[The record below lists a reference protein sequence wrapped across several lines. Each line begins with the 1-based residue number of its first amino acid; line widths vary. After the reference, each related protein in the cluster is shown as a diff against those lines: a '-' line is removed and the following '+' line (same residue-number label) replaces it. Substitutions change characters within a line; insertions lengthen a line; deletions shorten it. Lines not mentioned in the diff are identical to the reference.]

1 MLPGSVGGAFRQRD
15 QHVIH
20 IVPFAVLGNFAV
32 KVLFHHGHGAADQI
46 AQIVGQIGV
55 DAVQQRFVAELAVAA
70 EGHLSHEEVADGI
83 AAVAV
88 AQHHGVHH
96 VAQRLGHL
104 LAVQHQPA
112 MAEHLLGQGQSQ
124 RVQDDGPDDGMEADD
139 LLAHQMQVGGPE
151 LPIQLVMIGGVAQ
164 RGDVVGQRVQPH
176 IHSVLGVEVHRN
188 APLDGGT
195 ADAQILQA
203 GLKEIVDH
211 FIFAGRGLDEIG
223 VLLDILDQP
232 VLILAQLEEIGFLAG
247 LFHGA
252 AAIGAVAVLQLQLGE
267 EALAGGAVPAL
278 VAALVDVALLV
289 KLAEDL
295 LHGLH
300 VALVRGADEV
310 VVVHIHQFPQVFDA
324 RHDLVHVGLRGHA
337 LGSCLALDLLAVL
350 VSAGEEVGV
359 IALQL
364 LEAGGGVGG
373 DAAIGVAD
381 MQVVAGVVNGRGD
394 VVLLLVFHEAFSPS
408 GRFPCG
414 LFFPGWRMLFSE
426 ISGNEKARPVC
437 VFTAKGASGRLAVPP

>member
-46 AQIVGQIGV
+46 AKIVGQIGV
-55 DAVQQRFVAELAVAA
+55 DAVQQGLVAELAVAA
-70 EGHLSHEEVADGI
+70 EWHLPHEEVADSV

-88 AQHHGVHH
+88 AQHHRIHH
-96 VAQRLGHL
+96 IAQRFGHL
-104 LAVQHQPA
+104 LTVQHQPA
-112 MAEHLLGQGQSQ
+112 VAEHLLGQGQPQ
-124 RVQDDGPDDGMEADD
+124 RMQDDGPDDGMETDD
-139 LLAHQMQVGGPE
+139 LLAHQMQVGRPE
-151 LPIQLVMIGGVAQ
+151 LPVQLVMIGGVAQ

-176 IHSVLGVEVHRN
+176 IHGVLGVEVHRN

-203 GLKEIVDH
+203 GLEEVVDH
-211 FIFAGRGLDEIG
+211 FVLAGRGLDEIG

-252 AAIGAVAVLQLQLGE
+252 AAVGAVAVLQLQFGE

-295 LHGLH
+295 LHGLYM
-300 VALVRGADEV
+300 ALVGGADEV
-310 VVVHIHQFPQVFDA
+310 VVIHIHQFPQILDA
-324 RHDLVHVGLRGHA
+324 CHDLVHIGLRGHA
-337 LGSCLALDLLAVL
+337 LGLGLALDLLAVL
-350 VSAGEEVGV
+350 VRAGEEVGV
-359 IALQL
+359 IAFQL

-381 MQVVAGVVNGRGD
+381 VQVVAGVVNRRGD
-394 VVLLLVFHEAFSPS
+394 VVLFLVFHEALSPS
-408 GRFPCG
+408 GRSSFG
-414 LFFPGWRMLFSE
+414 IFSKQT
-426 ISGNEKARPVC
+426 GDD
-437 VFTAKGASGRLAVPP
+437 F

>member
-1 MLPGSVGGAFRQRD
+1 M
-15 QHVIH
+15 
-20 IVPFAVLGNFAV
+20 LGNFAV
-32 KVLFHHGHGAADQI
+32 KVFLYHCHGAADQI
-46 AQIVGQIGV
+46 AQVVGQIGV
-55 DAVQQRFVAELAVAA
+55 DAVQQGFVAELAVAA
-70 EGHLSHEEVADGI
+70 EGHLSHEEVADGV

-88 AQHHGVHH
+88 AQHHRVHH
-96 VAQRLGHL
+96 IAQRFGHL
-104 LAVQHQPA
+104 LTIQHQPA
-112 MAEHLLGQGQSQ
+112 VAEHLLGQGQSQ
-124 RVQDDGPDDGMEADD
+124 RVQDDGPDDGVEAND

-164 RGDVVGQRVQPH
+164 RGDVVGQRVQPYVH
-176 IHSVLGVEVHRN
+176 GMLGVEVHRD

-211 FIFAGRGLDEIG
+211 FVLAGRGLDEIRM
-223 VLLDILDQP
+223 LLDVPDQP

-247 LFHGA
+247 LFHRA
-252 AAIGAVAVLQLQLGE
+252 AAVRAVAVLQLQFGE
-267 EALAGGAVPAL
+267 EALAGGAVPAFI
-278 VAALVDVALLV
+278 AALVDVALLV
-289 KLAEDL
+289 ELAEDL

-324 RHDLVHVGLRGHA
+324 CHDLVHIGLRGHA
-337 LGSCLALDLLAVL
+337 LGLGLALDLLAVL
-350 VSAGEEVGV
+350 VRAGEEVGV
-359 IALQL
+359 IAFQL
-364 LEAGGGVGG
+364 FEAGGGVGG

-381 MQVVAGVVNGRGD
+381 VQVVAGVVNRRGD
-394 VVLLLVFHEAFSPS
+394 VVLFLVFHEAFSPS